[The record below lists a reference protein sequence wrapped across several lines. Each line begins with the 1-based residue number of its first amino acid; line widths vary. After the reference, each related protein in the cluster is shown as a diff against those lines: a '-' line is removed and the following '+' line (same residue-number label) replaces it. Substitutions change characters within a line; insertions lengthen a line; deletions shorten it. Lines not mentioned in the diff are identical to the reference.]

1 MMNDGIA
8 LASVVSTLGFPLKNP
23 PTAVHEEDKIRAE
36 RVQVFMARYEN
47 NLDIWTGSP
56 LSAEEITK
64 RSEKAIGIPKLNNKM
79 FAVYPYKHLDMW
91 VFDDDS
97 VGLVKEPFVGGTDLM
112 IEKAIETFKLKNAE
126 DGFALIFSNKKFK
139 EFNVELIRQRES
151 DGGNYYSW
159 KYHNMEG
166 WLCPA
171 LLKYFDA
178 APEKIYAE
186 IKEAI

>member
-1 MMNDGIA
+1 MNDGMA

-23 PTAVHEEDKIRAE
+23 PTAAHEEDKIRAE
-36 RVQVFMARYEN
+36 RVQIFMSRYEN
-47 NLDIWTGSP
+47 NLDIWSGAP
-56 LSAEEITK
+56 LSEDEIIK
-64 RSEKAIGIPKLNNKM
+64 RSEKSIRVPKLGSKL
-79 FAVYPYKHLDMW
+79 FVVYPYKYLDSW
-91 VFDDDS
+91 VFDDDT
-97 VGLVKEPFVGGTDLM
+97 VGLVKEPFVDGTDLM
-112 IEKAIETFKLKNAE
+112 IDKAIDTFKIKKAE

-139 EFNVELIRQRES
+139 DFNIELIRQRES
-151 DGGNYYSW
+151 NGGNYYSW

-171 LLKYFDA
+171 LLKYFEE